1 MVPMLRYGEARVPGW
16 FIKPVLRFSPGAL
29 LVLAMTSLSGYA
41 EQLPVVPN
49 PQGFIEASTLS
60 AIIRNAALA
69 GHPSWQKLI
78 GVYYEP
84 DALAKI
90 LNTGTTEPT
99 AICTAYVEREFAS
112 EAAADSD
119 FKELVANAKNDGA
132 QKFDGNDPAVARVL
146 SNYENAAKGLGN
158 GVSVSVSGATVLG
171 GIGEGNNYYAGS
183 FISAYTWSNG
193 SQSAMMPFATAVAWI
208 RMGTRIVKVS
218 ASYPFSDRQS
228 IFEAND
234 TLLNWL
240 RVVTLE
246 IK

>member
-1 MVPMLRYGEARVPGW
+1 MLRYGEARVPGW

-146 SNYENAAKGLGN
+146 SNYEMRPRAWETG
-158 GVSVSVSGATVLG
+158 SVFRLVAQPCSAVL
-171 GIGEGNNYYAGS
+171 
-183 FISAYTWSNG
+183 
-193 SQSAMMPFATAVAWI
+193 
-208 RMGTRIVKVS
+208 VKAITITQDLSLAPIHGPMVRS
-218 ASYPFSDRQS
+218 PQ
-228 IFEAND
+228 
-234 TLLNWL
+234 
-240 RVVTLE
+240 
-246 IK
+246 